1 MERIRV
7 RLDDGAPTTLHVAS
21 YERRAFDARVVVLE
35 RAGPLV
41 RWCEVQGVRDAVVG
55 GFFSRSQYL
64 PLEHVQIDGV
74 TQPSLAVEPPWGTFV
89 RACTSQMG
97 FCESRAGTSSAPRQA
112 AICCRRV
119 RCLSRVDSAWSL
131 TDRMWRGS
139 LLPHISSIRISLRAA
154 IRAPR
159 WRSLAS
165 VCLRWRATGV
175 RTMTSR

>member
-7 RLDDGAPTTLHVAS
+7 RLDDGARTTLHVAS
-21 YERRAFDARVVVLE
+21 YERRAFDPRVVVLE
-35 RAGPLV
+35 RAAPLV

-64 PLEHVQIDGV
+64 PLGHVQIDGV
-74 TQPSLAVEPPWGTFV
+74 TQPSLAVEPPWGDV
-89 RACTSQMG
+89 RACVHIADGILRIARRDQLG
-97 FCESRAGTSSAPRQA
+97 AAPGGDLLQAGP
-112 AICCRRV
+112 
-119 RCLSRVDSAWSL
+119 LLDSAWSL

-139 LLPHISSIRISLRAA
+139 LRRRISSIRISLRAV

-165 VCLRWRATGV
+165 VCSRWRSTGV
-175 RTMTSR
+175 RTMTSG